1 VAARNARQGRGARA
15 AQARLNPATA
25 NLPVQ
30 SSDTDTTTCS
40 VATEIGRHN
49 RKVAAEPGDAQGELD
64 APLQDGVL
72 YTP

>member
-1 VAARNARQGRGARA
+1 VAHEQRK
-15 AQARLNPATA
+15 LDPATA

-30 SSDTDTTTCS
+30 SSDTDTTPRS

-49 RKVAAEPGDAQGELD
+49 RKVAAEPGGAQGELD